1 MKPQSQKLLA
11 VMGCVDI
18 LMGFRALISVIAL
31 RLSFEDMQ
39 QKSRCSNLKPFH
51 KTFIQASVNWHYL
64 DIISH
69 D

>member
-31 RLSFEDMQ
+31 RLPFEEMQ
-39 QKSRCSNLKPFH
+39 QKSRCSNLKP
-51 KTFIQASVNWHYL
+51 KTFTEVSVNWHYL

-69 D
+69 E